1 MAFFISISVN
11 NPHISFAQFSTGF
24 SISDQSVGTSW
35 VSSRDAFLP
44 VRVSHPDIL
53 PSLAV
58 MTASP
63 GPESS
68 HPWALPQAL
77 LPLQD
82 YSPHGPERRPA
93 TGSEVFPQPF
103 RGLDIVQ
110 VKRANLRFPG
120 KGQCSPTPP
129 SLEASTYTSGRL
141 ATTQASGGFSFLLY
155 LGTFSFFNRTHIFG
169 E

>member
-1 MAFFISISVN
+1 M
-11 NPHISFAQFSTGF
+11 
-24 SISDQSVGTSW
+24 GTSW
-35 VSSRDAFLP
+35 VLSSDAFLP

-63 GPESS
+63 GRESS

-77 LPLQD
+77 LPPQG
-82 YSPHGPERRPA
+82 YSPHGPERHPA

-103 RGLDIVQ
+103 RGLDIVE

-120 KGQCSPTPP
+120 KAQRSPTPP

-141 ATTQASGGFSFLLY
+141 ATIQASGGFSFLLY
-155 LGTFSFFNRTHIFG
+155 LDTLVSLV
-169 E
+169 